1 MFEPI
6 RWLHPLF
13 DALFGFSIPF
23 TYRWRLLILQPIS
36 ILTCAMKWVPWVFLQ
51 RYSSI
56 QIPLRRTPGQSVR
69 AIVFLPQD
77 DSGLTLKTSRGL
89 RPLHLDF
96 HGGGFIGG
104 NPEHDAEFCSALSD
118 ELGVVVISATYRFAP
133 RHSFPVANEDAQDVA
148 LFLIENAERLWKAD
162 PQVLTVSGFSAGGN
176 LALGVAQGLAG
187 TDHSVKGSVTFYAPV
202 DLRKSPSE
210 KPVPSGK
217 ADPLEVLKPLFDAYP
232 GPVRSRNMKNPL
244 MNPVLADITTL
255 PPRMAFVVPKIDI
268 LYEEQI
274 SMIRRLKAEAEQLN
288 VSGQKSATGA
298 DTEAELEQRTKY
310 TRIRKG
316 TYQISHLEFPE
327 GFHGWLEV
335 PEIVVGD
342 KDKRKAFIFA
352 FDFLKE
358 GSKGGSRGT
367 RPANYSTTLVRE
379 NKNYEKYYNSLQ
391 IVPEEEKQE
400 FWDALRRDLPNSF
413 RFTGSRSHALAL
425 QQRLKDFYIPN
436 ITSIRYEGEL
446 VEPPQPVPWYPEQ
459 LAWSMTTPKSVVRR
473 FAPFSSFQKFLV
485 SETEVG
491 NISRQEV
498 VSMIPPLLLDVRPG
512 MVVLDMC
519 AAPGSKSAQLMEMIH
534 AGEEERMAKISQK
547 LETTDETTRQNGA
560 VKVVDLLNGEPEAAE
575 ADAVEDD
582 GRSTGLL
589 IANDSDYKRAHL
601 LIHQMKRLNSPN
613 LLVTNHDATVYPSI
627 KLPSISIDGQP
638 AKNRYLK
645 FDRILAD
652 VPCSGDGTT
661 RKNFNLWNDWNPAN
675 GIGLFATQ
683 ARILFR
689 ALQMLKVGGRV
700 VYSTCS
706 MNPIENEA
714 VIAHVIDRCGG
725 SGKVEIVDCA
735 KELPELKRRPGLTTW
750 KIMDKTGRIYENWA
764 EAEEEVRK
772 LNPAASRLVEGMFPP
787 SGDAEIG
794 DLTRCMRVYPHM
806 QDTGGFFI
814 TVLEKKREIKVKS
827 ESTKAATATPQASAS
842 APVSGPTTIEKDG
855 EDEPLV
861 PENGAAAAESGQDAA
876 ASTLKRGSED
886 LEQPQA
892 KRAKVTDSAQEEA
905 DKVADTKP
913 TEAPSTSAS
922 TVAPPKLKRK
932 QQSSFEEPFKYLDS
946 NREDLDEI
954 FKYFRLSPQFPRD
967 RFMVRNAEGRPAKTI
982 YYTTVL
988 ARDILTENESTGMK
1002 FVHCGVKMFVKQDVQ
1017 KPNVCPWRIQM
1028 EGLPVIESWVGMNRV
1043 VKMYTKSTLKKLLVE
1058 MFPKVNDGGWK
1069 ELGEIGERVRDM
1081 EMGCYILRLEASDR
1095 EDGFRERMV
1104 FPLWRSAYSVNLMLP
1119 KEERRAVLLRLFD
1132 DDTPLVNSTQKRE
1145 AAAAKAK
1152 EGINIADYDSELEG
1166 NDNINGE
1173 ANGDDADAEPEA
1185 EAEITAGENDA
1196 QGDV

>member
-1 MFEPI
+1 MGKKRNF
-6 RWLHPLF
+6 
-13 DALFGFSIPF
+13 
-23 TYRWRLLILQPIS
+23 
-36 ILTCAMKWVPWVFLQ
+36 K
-51 RYSSI
+51 
-56 QIPLRRTPGQSVR
+56 
-69 AIVFLPQD
+69 
-77 DSGLTLKTSRGL
+77 K
-89 RPLHLDF
+89 
-96 HGGGFIGG
+96 
-104 NPEHDAEFCSALSD
+104 
-118 ELGVVVISATYRFAP
+118 
-133 RHSFPVANEDAQDVA
+133 
-148 LFLIENAERLWKAD
+148 
-162 PQVLTVSGFSAGGN
+162 
-176 LALGVAQGLAG
+176 
-187 TDHSVKGSVTFYAPV
+187 KG
-202 DLRKSPSE
+202 
-210 KPVPSGK
+210 
-217 ADPLEVLKPLFDAYP
+217 
-232 GPVRSRNMKNPL
+232 
-244 MNPVLADITTL
+244 
-255 PPRMAFVVPKIDI
+255 
-268 LYEEQI
+268 
-274 SMIRRLKAEAEQLN
+274 
-288 VSGQKSATGA
+288 
-298 DTEAELEQRTKY
+298 
-310 TRIRKG
+310 
-316 TYQISHLEFPE
+316 
-327 GFHGWLEV
+327 
-335 PEIVVGD
+335 
-342 KDKRKAFIFA
+342 
-352 FDFLKE
+352 

-367 RPANYSTTLVRE
+367 RPANYSTILVRE
-379 NKNYEKYYNSLQ
+379 NENYERYYNSLQ
-391 IVPEEEKQE
+391 IVPEDEKEQ
-400 FWDALRRDLPNSF
+400 FWEAMRRDLPNSF

-446 VEPPQPVPWYPEQ
+446 VEPPRPVPWYPEQ

-534 AGEEERMAKISQK
+534 AGEEERMAKIAQK
-547 LETTDETTRQNGA
+547 LENADDATRQNGG
-560 VKVVDLLNGEPEAAE
+560 VKVADLLNGEAEAE
-575 ADAVEDD
+575 GADAVEDD

-627 KLPSISIDGQP
+627 KLPSTSTDGRTT
-638 AKNRYLK
+638 KNRYLK

-661 RKNFNLWNDWNPAN
+661 RKNVNLWNDWNPAN
-675 GIGLFATQ
+675 AIGLFATQ

-706 MNPIENEA
+706 LNPIENEA

-725 SGKVEIVDCA
+725 SSSVEIVDCE
-735 KELPELKRRPGLTTW
+735 KKLPDLKRRPGLTTW
-750 KIMDKTGRIYENWA
+750 TIMDKTGRIYENWG

-772 LNPAASRLVEGMFPP
+772 LNPAANRLVEGMFPP
-787 SGDAEIG
+787 SGDAEVV

-814 TVLEKKREIKVKS
+814 TVLEKKREIKPKPDAS
-827 ESTKAATATPQASAS
+827 KAATATTAPQTSTLTAASDPVPVEKNGES
-842 APVSGPTTIEKDG
+842 EVAPPTNQAT
-855 EDEPLV
+855 V
-861 PENGAAAAESGQDAA
+861 ENGQEATT
-876 ASTLKRGSED
+876 STLKRSSEHLD
-886 LEQPQA
+886 EPEA
-892 KRAKVTDSAQEEA
+892 KRPKVVEGTKEEA
-905 DKVADTKP
+905 DKTPEEAKPAP
-913 TEAPSTSAS
+913 TEAAASST
-922 TVAPPKLKRK
+922 TVAPPKPKRK
-932 QQSSFEEPFKYLDS
+932 QQNTFEEPFKYLDS
-946 NREDLDEI
+946 NREDLDGI
-954 FKYFRLSPQFPRD
+954 YDYFRLSPQFPRD

-988 ARDILTENESTGMK
+988 SRDILTENESTGIK

-1017 KPNVCPWRIQM
+1017 KPDVCPWRIQM
-1028 EGLPVIESWVGMNRV
+1028 EGLPVIESWVGMDRV
-1043 VKMYTKSTLKKLLVE
+1043 VKMYTKSTLRKLLVE

-1081 EMGCYILRLEASDR
+1081 EMGCCILRLETSDK

-1152 EGINIADYDSELEG
+1152 EEINVADYDSDPEDTGNG
-1166 NDNINGE
+1166 NDE
-1173 ANGDDADAEPEA
+1173 AGDVEA
-1185 EAEITAGENDA
+1185 EAEAEGDAAAADAGDDD
-1196 QGDV
+1196 G